1 MMKDY
6 SNYYLDPN
14 EKILHDG
21 NLMLE
26 QSLNGFEGYSV
37 RVNDQYDTQVMLYN
51 KYGSSAESRSV
62 IGKPGDVRRGNVY
75 TYENQAW
82 LTVSFPEDYQIYKK
96 AEIRICN
103 NLFPIKQDEMRDLLR
118 DADGN
123 PILDGRGR
131 PQYITKTVDITA
143 PCIVDSRY
151 SFTRG
156 EQQIVLAEDRIE
168 VVVGYV
174 ESENLKLNFEFKM
187 YGDTYKVKN
196 IDYSNVINGE
206 GILIISA
213 ERKV

>member
-1 MMKDY
+1 MKDY

-14 EKILHDG
+14 EKIMHDG

-26 QSLNGFEGYSV
+26 QSLNGFEGRSV
-37 RVNDQYDTQVMLYN
+37 RVNDQYDTQVMIYN

-62 IGKPGDVRRGNVY
+62 IGKPTDVKRGNVY
-75 TYENQAW
+75 EYDNQSW
-82 LTVSFPEDYQIYKK
+82 LTISFPEDYRIYKK

-103 NLFPIKQDEMRDLLR
+103 NLFPIKQDEIRVLLR

-123 PILDGRGR
+123 PVLDGRGR
-131 PQYITKTVDITA
+131 PQYTTEIVLVTA
-143 PCIVDSRY
+143 PCIVESRY

-156 EQQIVLAEDRIE
+156 EQQIALAEDRIE

-174 ESENLKLNFEFKM
+174 ESENLKLDFEFKM
-187 YGDTYKVKN
+187 YGDTYRVKN
-196 IDYSNVINGE
+196 IDHSNVINGE